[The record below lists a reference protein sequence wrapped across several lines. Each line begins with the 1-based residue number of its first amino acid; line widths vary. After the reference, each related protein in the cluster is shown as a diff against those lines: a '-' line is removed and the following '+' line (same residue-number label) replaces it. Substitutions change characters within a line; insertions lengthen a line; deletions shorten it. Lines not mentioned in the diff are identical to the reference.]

1 MNDYNP
7 LDFVPIQI
15 TQDFGT
21 ELFKGYAN
29 DNGIFN
35 LVDIQRTEAAGFQGQ
50 RIAVTV
56 VDENGFPLPNVR
68 VVFSYSTGVQFTPPD
83 NAQWMPPTPW
93 RGHVV
98 PTQGSG
104 MIDQIQGDVIKEG
117 QAGGVTVY
125 ILEPQFS
132 SDVVSGCGMLADHTG
147 LSLTFQLRRNGVRP
161 LREIAADL
169 ERRMSALEG
178 VIDAS

>member
-1 MNDYNP
+1 MNDYKP
-7 LDFVPIQI
+7 LNFVPIQI

-29 DNGIFN
+29 DNGIFQ

-68 VVFSYSTGVQFTPPD
+68 VVFSYSTGRRFTPPS

-98 PTQGSG
+98 HTQGSG
-104 MIDQIQGDVIKEG
+104 QIDQIQGDVIKEG

-125 ILEPQFS
+125 ILEPQFA

-161 LREIAADL
+161 LSEIV
-169 ERRMSALEG
+169 SAIEQRLSVLEG